1 MIYAYLK
8 EGVLFR
14 EECTPDFDEKTDVLV
29 AGVGTA
35 GIFAAISAAREGVSV
50 IAVERELAVGG
61 MYTAGRVTGFYYGD
75 EGGTYEE
82 YEREAA
88 ELDKVFFGSR
98 KKPESRVAVYTEKLS
113 DFGVELYTGAA
124 VMGLYIENDTVVGAK
139 IVTRDKTFNVGVR
152 VLIDATSD
160 GHAVRLLPVL
170 LRFGR
175 GTDGGRAPFTVWSNV
190 IKDGECRGMNV
201 DDGYCD
207 QYEPY
212 SFSDAVLNAHA
223 RKLAFLEEGAEYLS
237 VASLPGV
244 REGLSFAGEETL
256 KYTDILSSKEP
267 QRVLFY
273 AKSDLDKHGSDI
285 ALDEDEYQNFW
296 CVSNLATLT
305 VRIPVPLGA
314 VMPKGIRGILTAGR
328 CLSVDSYALG
338 AVRMNRDMMR
348 MGECVGI
355 LAALSVKHGCDVRDV
370 DYGEYV
376 RITDIYAC
384 RKGRMNDAFAFD
396 APSGKNVIGEP
407 VERRTVSFDMT
418 HGDIIEALATDSPGV
433 AIYAC
438 RLSDGSIIP
447 KLIPLLASKDE
458 KLALGAALS
467 LGLMGDG
474 SGVDVLRRAVRCRSS
489 EIFTGCR
496 RSNQFKSCAAIC
508 VLARFGTKEDAELL
522 SEIVFDAS
530 EGEKAMYSPENT
542 SPLAYSKTNVRFCY
556 FQHFTHALIAM
567 CKIAK
572 REGMAEELLCRIE
585 RELDEAKI
593 SELVNFITFGRTDAP
608 IGAATRAAVEYSKKM
623 LR

>member
-8 EGVLFR
+8 EGVLCI
-14 EECTPDFDEKTDVLV
+14 EECTPDFEEKTDVLV

-35 GIFAAISAAREGVSV
+35 GTFAAISAAREGASV
-50 IAVERELAVGG
+50 IAVERELTVGG

-88 ELDKVFFGSR
+88 ELDKAFLGSR
-98 KKPESRVAVYTEKLS
+98 KKPESRVAVYTEKLEQ
-113 DFGVELYTGAA
+113 FGVKLYTGAA

-139 IVTRDKTFNVGVR
+139 IITQEKTVNVR
-152 VLIDATSD
+152 ACVLIDATSD
-160 GHAVRLLPVL
+160 GHAVRLLPVKL
-170 LRFGR
+170 KFGR
-175 GTDGGRAPFTVWSNV
+175 GTDGTRAPFTVWSNI
-190 IKDGECRGMNV
+190 IKDGEHRGMNV

-212 SFSDAVLNAHA
+212 SFSSAVLNAHA

-244 REGLSFAGEETL
+244 REGLSFEGEETL
-256 KYTDILSSKEP
+256 KYTDILSSKQP
-267 QRVLFY
+267 KRVLFY

-314 VMPKGIRGILTAGR
+314 IMPKGIQGIVTAGR

-355 LAALSVKHGCDVRDV
+355 LAALSAKRGCDVRDV

-376 RITDIYAC
+376 RITDIYGC
-384 RKGRMNDAFAFD
+384 RKGRMMDAFAFD
-396 APSGKNVIGEP
+396 APSGKNVIGES
-407 VERRTVSFDMT
+407 VERKSVSFDMT
-418 HGDIIEALATDSPGV
+418 HEDIIEMLATDSPGV

-447 KLIPLLASKDE
+447 KLVKLLTSADE
-458 KLALGAALS
+458 NLALGAALS
-467 LGLMGDG
+467 LGLMG
-474 SGVDVLRRAVRCRSS
+474 SGAGVEVLRRAVRCRSS
-489 EIFTGCR
+489 AIFTGCR

-508 VLARFGTKEDAELL
+508 VLTRFGTKEDIALF
-522 SEIVFDAS
+522 SEIVFDKS
-530 EGEKAMYSPENT
+530 ERERSMYVPTNT
-542 SPLAYSKTNVRFCY
+542 SPLAYSKTDVRFCY

-572 REGMAEELLCRIE
+572 REKMEKELLQRIE
-585 RELDEAKI
+585 REFDDMKTA
-593 SELVNFITFGRTDAP
+593 ELLNFVTFERPEAP
-608 IGAATRAAVEYSKKM
+608 IGASLRSAIEYSKRM

>member
-8 EGVLFR
+8 EGALLR

-35 GIFAAISAAREGVSV
+35 GTFAAISAAREGASV

-82 YEREAA
+82 CEREAD
-88 ELDKVFFGSR
+88 ELDKAFFGSR
-98 KKPESRVAVYTEKLS
+98 KKPEGRVAVYTEKLS
-113 DFGVELYTGAA
+113 EFGVKLYTGAA
-124 VMGLYIENDTVVGAK
+124 VMGLYIENDTVTGAR
-139 IVTRDKTFNVGVR
+139 IVTQDTTFNVRAR

-160 GHAVRLLPVL
+160 GHAVRLLSIP

-175 GTDGGRAPFTVWSNV
+175 GTDGGRAPFTVWSDV
-190 IKDGECRGMNV
+190 IKDGKRRGMNV

-212 SFSDAVLNAHA
+212 SFSDAVVSAHA
-223 RKLAFLEEGAEYLS
+223 RKLLFLKDGAEYLS

-244 REGLSFAGEETL
+244 REGLSFLGEETL

-267 QRVLFY
+267 RRVLFY
-273 AKSDLDKHGSDI
+273 ARSDLDKHGSDI

-305 VRIPVPLGA
+305 VRIPVPMGA
-314 VMPKGIRGILTAGR
+314 VMPKGVRGILTAGR

-370 DYGEYV
+370 DYGEYE
-376 RITDIYAC
+376 RLTDVYGC
-384 RKGRMNDAFAFD
+384 RRGKMTESFAFD

-407 VERRTVSFDMT
+407 VERRAVSFDMT
-418 HGDIIEALATDSPGV
+418 HEKIIEELATDSPGV

-447 KLIPLLASKDE
+447 KLVPLLASDDE
-458 KLALGAALS
+458 KLALGAALA

-474 SGVDVLRRAVRCRSS
+474 SGADVLRHAVRCRSS

-508 VLARFGTKEDAELL
+508 VLARFGTKEDMDLL
-522 SEIVFDAS
+522 SEIVFDKT
-530 EGEKAMYSPENT
+530 ERKKAMYVPENT
-542 SPLAYSKTNVRFCY
+542 SPLAYGKTDVRFCY

-572 REGMAEELLCRIE
+572 REGVSDELLSRIK
-585 RELDEAKI
+585 RELDGEKT
-593 SELVNFITFGRTDAP
+593 SELVDFVTFGRADAP
-608 IGAATRAAVEYSKKM
+608 IGAATRAAVEYSEKI